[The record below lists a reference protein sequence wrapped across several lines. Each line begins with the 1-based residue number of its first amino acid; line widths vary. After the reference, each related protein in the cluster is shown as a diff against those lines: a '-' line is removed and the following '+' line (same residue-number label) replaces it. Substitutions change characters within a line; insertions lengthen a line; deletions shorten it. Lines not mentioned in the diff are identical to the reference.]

1 MIFQKTNHNMW
12 LVEPGW
18 LHDWPIFFYEK
29 KEKNAQKCTW
39 SQFEK
44 GRVKSR
50 MQKGFLYILLSIMK
64 SDCYVGFICLYASC
78 LDFGK
83 L

>member
-12 LVEPGW
+12 LLERGW

-29 KEKNAQKCTW
+29 KKKKMHRSALDR
-39 SQFEK
+39 SLRK
-44 GRVKSR
+44 GEWKSYA
-50 MQKGFLYILLSIMK
+50 KSFLYILLSIMK